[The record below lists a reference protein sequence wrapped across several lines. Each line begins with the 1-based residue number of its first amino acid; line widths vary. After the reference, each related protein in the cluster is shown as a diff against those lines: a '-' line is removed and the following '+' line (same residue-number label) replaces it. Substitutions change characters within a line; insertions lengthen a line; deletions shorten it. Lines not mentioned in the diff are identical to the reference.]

1 MIKISA
7 DFNFYEQRHNDL
19 LKSNQLFINNI
30 YMELKNGHKDLTF
43 KSNLNKSLGIR
54 QSLLEPKKDKKDKEK
69 DIFYEIV
76 KSKEFRGPNN
86 LMILDIYHNDCM
98 IIYNNICE
106 KIKFDHIIRPFRIF
120 WIKSEYKLLNQII
133 TLIFG
138 GLVMYIKYVIQ
149 DFEQIFKGMTT

>member
-30 YMELKNGHKDLTF
+30 YMNLKNENKELTI
-43 KSNLNKSLGIR
+43 KSNLNKSLGLR
-54 QSLLEPKKDKKDKEK
+54 QSLIEPKKDKEK
-69 DIFYEIV
+69 NIFYEIV
-76 KSKEFRGPNN
+76 KLKEYIDPSKFKR
-86 LMILDIYHNDCM
+86 LDFNHNDCM

-106 KIKFDHIIRPFRIF
+106 KIKLDHIIRPFRIF

-149 DFEQIFKGMTT
+149 DFEQIFKSISS